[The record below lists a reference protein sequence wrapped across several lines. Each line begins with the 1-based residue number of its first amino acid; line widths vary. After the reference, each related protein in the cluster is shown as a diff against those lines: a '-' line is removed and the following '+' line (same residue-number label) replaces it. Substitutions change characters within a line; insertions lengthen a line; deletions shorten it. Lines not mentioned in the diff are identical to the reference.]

1 MSLQPKINCTNIRTN
16 TMPKSC
22 MTGSR
27 EYNRPLHLFFIN
39 IPLTKDASIFRGGG
53 GSGHIYVYGGVMVIF
68 GGGGGGGSV
77 LCEAMQQAQVNTL
90 GLE

>member
-22 MTGSR
+22 MTGSG
-27 EYNRPLHLFFIN
+27 EYNRPLQLLFIN

-53 GSGHIYVYGGVMVIF
+53 GVVVIYMYMV
-68 GGGGGGGSV
+68 V
-77 LCEAMQQAQVNTL
+77 
-90 GLE
+90 